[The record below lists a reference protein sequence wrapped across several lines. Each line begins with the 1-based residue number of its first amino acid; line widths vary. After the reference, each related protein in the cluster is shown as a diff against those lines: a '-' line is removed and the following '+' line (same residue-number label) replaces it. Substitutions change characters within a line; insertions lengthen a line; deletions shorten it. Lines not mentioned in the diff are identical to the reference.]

1 MEQFCVRNNLLN
13 KPFNFHFAY
22 KNSESVE
29 DLNVEL
35 MADVFGRKING
46 SVLDID
52 KKKALFGLDFSKE
65 WFDSGRGDA

>member
-1 MEQFCVRNNLLN
+1 MLN

-22 KNSESVE
+22 KYSQSVE
-29 DLNVEL
+29 DLLNVEL

-65 WFDSGRGDA
+65 WFDSGQGDA